1 MREKEHNLQTIVK
14 DELLKQNIKNEH
26 EAAFLSA
33 VIRGA
38 GEISLSHK
46 GYGLNII
53 SDSIELIDKCNLI
66 IKNRYESSAIIAKSQ
81 KNIGM
86 RDISLYSAKV
96 PEELAGIILE
106 DCYIFKGF
114 ELIKGIPDELIGDID
129 AKKTYLRGIFLS
141 CGHVSAPKD
150 TSELNVKKGYHLEFS
165 LSSELVT
172 ADLVKLLSSLCG
184 YKKQAVRKR
193 KNTPSLYIKS
203 AQHISDTLAAMGA
216 SRGVMILQE
225 IMAERAMR
233 NHLNRGN
240 NLIVA
245 NIDRSV
251 IAAERQLKAIQ
262 KIQDVMGLEKL
273 NKSLREVADLRI
285 KNPNA
290 TLSEIA
296 EIMGSKNL
304 KSRINH
310 RMRKI
315 IEIANKL

>member
-86 RDISLYSAKV
+86 RDISLLTKV

-184 YKKQAVRKR
+184 YEKQAVRKR

-203 AQHISDTLAAMGA
+203 AQHISDTLAPWE
-216 SRGVMILQE
+216 Q
-225 IMAERAMR
+225 AE
-233 NHLNRGN
+233 
-240 NLIVA
+240 
-245 NIDRSV
+245 
-251 IAAERQLKAIQ
+251 
-262 KIQDVMGLEKL
+262 
-273 NKSLREVADLRI
+273 
-285 KNPNA
+285 
-290 TLSEIA
+290 
-296 EIMGSKNL
+296 GS
-304 KSRINH
+304 
-310 RMRKI
+310 
-315 IEIANKL
+315 

>member
-1 MREKEHNLQTIVK
+1 
-14 DELLKQNIKNEH
+14 
-26 EAAFLSA
+26 
-33 VIRGA
+33 
-38 GEISLSHK
+38 
-46 GYGLNII
+46 
-53 SDSIELIDKCNLI
+53 
-66 IKNRYESSAIIAKSQ
+66 
-81 KNIGM
+81 
-86 RDISLYSAKV
+86 
-96 PEELAGIILE
+96 
-106 DCYIFKGF
+106 
-114 ELIKGIPDELIGDID
+114 
-129 AKKTYLRGIFLS
+129 
-141 CGHVSAPKD
+141 
-150 TSELNVKKGYHLEFS
+150 
-165 LSSELVT
+165 
-172 ADLVKLLSSLCG
+172 
-184 YKKQAVRKR
+184 
-193 KNTPSLYIKS
+193 
-203 AQHISDTLAAMGA
+203 
-216 SRGVMILQE
+216 VMILQE